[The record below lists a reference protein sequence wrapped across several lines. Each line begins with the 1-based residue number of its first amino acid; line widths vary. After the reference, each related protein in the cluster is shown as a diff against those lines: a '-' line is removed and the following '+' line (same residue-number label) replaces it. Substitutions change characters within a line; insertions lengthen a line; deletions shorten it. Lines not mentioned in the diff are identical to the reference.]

1 MQNDEAKAIQYK
13 KKATKL
19 QENRDCIPVGEV
31 SSFALF
37 SDLLYSIVGDNIKYF
52 CGAL

>member
-19 QENRDCIPVGEV
+19 QENRDCIPAGEV

-37 SDLLYSIVGDNIKYF
+37 SD
-52 CGAL
+52 